1 MPTLEQARRALANV
15 EAKGDFETANL
26 IREAIQQAESPAP
39 VGPSFTERM
48 AVKRAESDARLA
60 ELRSRRAPEETG
72 IFEDFTTG
80 FGRGFVGVG
89 ESAALGLAALA
100 EEETETQLRDRIKS
114 VADSFAPEGGDPE
127 SFTSGLGSA
136 FGSIAGIALPAAGI
150 AVGAAPLGASAA
162 LASGLATGTAGI
174 LGVSAAAGEASER
187 AREAGVSEEVRSAA
201 ALRGAPIGFLDV
213 LPMARFVKSIDVPI
227 LSKLVDKLGPEQ
239 VNTIG
244 EKVRS
249 AVLTGGYE
257 AGQEVA
263 SEALQ
268 NLNER
273 QYNETVEIFAGAGE
287 AATFGGIAGG
297 VLDLF
302 LGRRARD
309 IKPKD
314 PETIGELDTEA
325 EEAAQVGARER
336 ASAALPEGEV
346 DTEDMFA
353 LEKEQAERRLG
364 TPEPQEVAVEEADA
378 EAIKA
383 RLFEGLDTD
392 SFDGVATLPEEQQL
406 QFAFRRQDLTRAEKK
421 VLVDAARGVTPATE
435 VSPDQTVMLDET
447 AEIEALVEADEAAR
461 LDRQIAAEDAV
472 TEATEAE
479 QASIISASE
488 RETATGQQVGEE
500 LSIAETRRRTILA
513 DVVEQQPT
521 RQENTLTQRFSRA
534 LEAEGF
540 TDTQPNEAETA
551 AIARVIDITRAKPIQ
566 EEMLPS
572 DSDVTAM
579 EAVVPERQEAAV
591 EPAQESFPGL
601 GRKSR
606 AGLPDLE
613 TTPEPTPEPRPVTEE
628 DLTIAGFLP
637 KAAIRKRVIGKEL
650 TDPEV
655 KAALVKAGRAS
666 KRQEIKAGVDRL
678 LQGVPSE
685 QGDLFTATQRK
696 PDAAR
701 DRASDADNIQGVGD
715 GAVSQDPVAT
725 GASDTGTM
733 GGVGRGT
740 GGVDVRARTESAPLA
755 NTEAQIE
762 GEIITARAAL
772 NERIGIIKEHVKLNK
787 DFKANKITKE
797 KATKRSEELI
807 TRVAELDAMTVARRA
822 AKKQPATKSQEE
834 SAPPTEETITEAE
847 TDEFIALAAN
857 FERTPDE
864 QGRFE
869 VLRPKALAASETP
882 KAKPTVE
889 KRKRTA
895 KEVRETPTD
904 TKPVESESEIDEG
917 VAKLMGRIEE
927 SRFAAAVATTRPDKD
942 VSATRK
948 KGIRTKEDPDKADE
962 VAKIREAT
970 GASLTEANRI
980 YETEQRGA
988 SRGRVTEG
996 TYGTSFYP
1004 TFGMFGTSGKPQKID
1019 TPLEASV
1026 VKALY
1031 KGDVKGALEALS
1043 KTTPDRRARRIA
1055 KKLMEYAGTT
1065 KLFLVDPSNDNPAN
1079 MTVGEVANLSTLFA
1093 KEKNGELPAGLY
1105 VGADNVILLN
1115 QRTGINAYTFLH
1127 EMTHAATLL
1136 EIETNPQSATVKR
1149 LKKLYE
1155 DVKATYGDNK
1165 PYGVTDLNEFVAE
1178 AFSNPEFQRELARI
1192 NPKGGELSSWQRFK
1206 EIIARFFGKDTY
1218 GESAQSEANLL
1229 IEAILA
1235 PGVAMRGLPNVPAY
1249 STADG
1254 VKEVNKRLAEGSK
1267 SNLTEKQSRT
1277 SIIRDFMDVF
1287 TPDQNPYLKGVMRK
1301 TLGILP
1307 NQPVFDDIA
1316 GKLNIE
1322 GANQLGNAIK
1332 EQRDLLTKSEDMVK
1346 KALDPIV
1353 RWSTTASENTMK
1365 AFNNLVYSSTIDE
1378 VDPELTLDEATKKYG
1393 NQKVDTVDGTDQ
1405 LKIDRYKELR
1415 KEYNSGTLGS
1425 DGRQAYKNLRKIYA
1439 DISKDMVASLEGRI
1453 DGLNVDEGVKTSLKN
1468 QMLARMLAASNVEP
1482 YFPLTR
1488 NGKYWLA
1495 VRNPKDVENP
1505 AYITYES
1512 LKERG
1517 LAKKEFEGM
1526 GYKTETYDPATLRNS
1541 MQKDAPSS
1549 AFMGQILSIL
1559 KDKNIPAATQEQIAQ
1574 LYIEAM
1580 PETAFSKSLIRRKKS
1595 LGYDT
1600 DAIEAARSKAYDMA
1614 RQAARLRGSNKID
1627 ALAKAVEESFYAK
1640 EKIVT
1645 VEKDKKGDEK
1655 EVVKDGEFLRSDL
1668 QNDRARA
1675 VLEEMIDRAQFAVS
1689 PPADG
1694 IAQFANR
1701 NAFIWTI
1708 GFNASSALVNLS
1720 QIPLF
1725 AYPMLSGEYGY
1736 KETFDAISTSTKLFT
1751 GSNVRHAKSDLYGK
1765 DVHSEKLTD
1774 KYTIPSL
1781 DNYFT
1786 YKKVEGKGGEDV
1798 YQYSI
1803 RTDLNLDDAKA
1814 KELKLIL
1821 PMIQLAA
1828 KRGEL
1833 NTSFLAE
1840 TLSVDNSGRALT
1852 KFDKFTNLSA
1862 LMFHSAEV
1870 MNRQV
1875 TMIAAYKLE
1884 LDKLAGKNKPTAL
1897 QQQQAAETALHRTQ
1911 QINGGATLETG
1922 PRYAREGLGRV
1933 ALMYKGYGIQ
1943 MYYTM
1948 LKTGKQAVNNMFP
1961 GDNAESRELRNQAF
1975 KQLAGIH
1982 LSAVFFAGIQGVPL
1996 YGAVS
2001 LLYDMFQEE
2010 YEEDADEALR
2020 SYLDNDALFKGVL
2033 SEATGLDVS
2042 QRVKLTDLL
2051 VEADKFNSDPSPEET
2066 IGHYFG
2072 GPAWSVTSRA
2082 IEGFNEIMDGE
2093 IERGMESMMPGAIR
2107 NGYKALIRYPR
2118 DEGIL
2123 TRRGDVIYDDLTN
2136 GDIITQLLGFPPT
2149 AYTRAIGETSAAKGM
2164 EDAARSKRSK
2174 LLKRYYIAM
2183 RFGDFDEADLVRDQ
2197 MDEFNEEEITY
2208 IDPKLVITPDTIERS
2223 MRRHLTT
2230 ETKMHNGVLLSPYM
2244 KAAVDDVGFL

>member
-201 ALRGAPIGFLDV
+201 TLRGAPIGLLDV

-249 AVLTGGYE
+249 AALTGGYE

-263 SEALQ
+263 AEALQ

-273 QYNETVEIFAGAGE
+273 QYNEAVEIFAGAGE

-314 PETIGELDTEA
+314 PETVDISEDAPLPTATTSAFGELDTGA
-325 EEAAQVGARER
+325 EAASQAR
-336 ASAALPEGEV
+336 ASARLGESQ
-346 DTEDMFA
+346 TDMFA

-383 RLFEGLDTD
+383 RLFEGLNTD

-406 QFAFRRQDLTRAEKK
+406 EFAFRSQDLTRAEKK

-447 AEIEALVEADEAAR
+447 AEIEALVEADEVAELAE
-461 LDRQIAAEDAV
+461 LDQQIAVEDAV
-472 TEATEAE
+472 TEAAETE

-521 RQENTLTQRFSRA
+521 RQENTLTRRFSRA

-628 DLTIAGFLP
+628 DLTVAGFKP
-637 KAAIRKRVIGKEL
+637 NAAIRKRVIGKEL
-650 TDPEV
+650 TNPEV
-655 KAALVKAGRAS
+655 KADLVKAGRAS

-685 QGDLFTATQRK
+685 QGDLFTTTQRK

-701 DRASDADNIQGVGD
+701 DRASDVVDLQGLGD
-715 GAVSQDPVAT
+715 GAVSQNTVEPVT
-725 GASDTGTM
+725 PVTRT
-733 GGVGRGT
+733 VGDARRGT
-740 GGVDVRARTESAPLA
+740 GRTATRAGAVSAPLI
-755 NTEAQIE
+755 NTEAQ
-762 GEIITARAAL
+762 AR
-772 NERIGIIKEHVKLNK
+772 
-787 DFKANKITKE
+787 T
-797 KATKRSEELI
+797 
-807 TRVAELDAMTVARRA
+807 
-822 AKKQPATKSQEE
+822 ATKSQEE
-834 SAPPTEETITEAE
+834 FALDDADTDIDVMATELGEGVESVRAKAARNKVFKGFGDKRVPQLSVQQQNIVAKRINALEPTERA
-847 TDEFIALAAN
+847 ALEKELAL
-857 FERTPDE
+857 ESGDPD
-864 QGRFE
+864 
-869 VLRPKALAASETP
+869 T
-882 KAKPTVE
+882 
-889 KRKRTA
+889 RTA
-895 KEVRETPTD
+895 SRRREEGIPQNERPEAIRLFHEDRVAEAKEF
-904 TKPVESESEIDEG
+904 G
-917 VAKLMGRIEE
+917 
-927 SRFAAAVATTRPDKD
+927 
-942 VSATRK
+942 
-948 KGIRTKEDPDKADE
+948 DE
-962 VAKIREAT
+962 VIPTLAESSRLFTDI
-970 GASLTEANRI
+970 
-980 YETEQRGA
+980 EQNPTRGE
-988 SRGRVTEG
+988 VTESTRDKYLMKVSDMALDPKMAALMDASP
-996 TYGTSFYP
+996 TYGL
-1004 TFGMFGTSGKPQKID
+1004 FGSNNVIEAID
-1019 TPLEASV
+1019 TPLESSV
-1026 VKALY
+1026 IAALNA
-1031 KGDVKGALEALS
+1031 GDAKGALEALS
-1043 KTTPDRRARRIA
+1043 KTTPDRRARRVA
-1055 KKLMEYAGTT
+1055 KKLMEYVGATKIVVVDTTQNDPTNMSAGQAR
-1065 KLFLVDPSNDNPAN
+1065 S
-1079 MTVGEVANLSTLFA
+1079 LSKLFA
-1093 KEKNGELPAGLY
+1093 KERNGELPAGLF
-1105 VGADNVILLN
+1105 VGADNTILLN
-1115 QRTGINAYTFLH
+1115 QDGGVNAYTFLH
-1127 EMTHAATLL
+1127 EMTHAATLN
-1136 EIETNPQSATVKR
+1136 EVVNNPQSKTSRDLMALYKASDSLLSESYGEISYTPDPRLSDAANAKRKDTVG
-1149 LKKLYE
+1149 L
-1155 DVKATYGDNK
+1155 A
-1165 PYGVTDLNEFVAE
+1165 EFVAE
-1178 AFSNPEFQRELARI
+1178 AFSNPEFQRELAKI
-1192 NPKGGELSSWQRFK
+1192 NAKGEPLSSWRRLL
-1206 EIIARFFGKDTY
+1206 EIVARFVGIDTR
-1218 GESAQSEANLL
+1218 GASAQAEANRL
-1229 IEAILA
+1229 IEVILA
-1235 PGVAMRGLPNVPAY
+1235 PAVAYRGLPNVPAY

-1393 NQKVDTVDGTDQ
+1393 KQTVDTVDGTSQ

-1415 KEYNSGTLGS
+1415 KEYNSGTLGN

-1495 VRNPKDVENP
+1495 VRNPKDLENP

-1803 RTDLNLDDAKA
+1803 RTDLNLDDKKA
-1814 KELKLIL
+1814 DELKLIL

-1852 KFDKFTNLSA
+1852 KFDKVTNLSA

-1884 LDKLAGKNKPTAL
+1884 LNKLTNGKLGDATAL

-2183 RFGDFDEADLVRDQ
+2183 RFGDFDEADLVRDK

>member
-1 MPTLEQARRALANV
+1 MPTLA
-15 EAKGDFETANL
+15 EAKRAIINAETAGDFAAAD
-26 IREAIQQAESPAP
+26 RMRRVVQQFEGGATPEP
-39 VGPSFTERM
+39 VGPSMLERQRQIQ
-48 AVKRAESDARLA
+48 AEGQAKYAAARAAYS
-60 ELRSRRAPEETG
+60 PPQEETG

-136 FGSIAGIALPAAGI
+136 FGSIAGIALPAAGV

-162 LASGLATGTAGI
+162 LASGLATGTAAA
-174 LGVSAAAGEASER
+174 LGVGAAAGEASER

-201 ALRGAPIGFLDV
+201 TLRGAPIGLLEV

-249 AVLTGGYE
+249 AALTGGYE

-263 SEALQ
+263 AEALQ

-273 QYNETVEIFAGAGE
+273 QYNEAVEIFAGAGE

-297 VLDLF
+297 ILDLF

-314 PETIGELDTEA
+314 PETVDISEDAPSAFGELDIEA

-406 QFAFRRQDLTRAEKK
+406 QFAFRSQDLTRAEKK

-435 VSPDQTVMLDET
+435 VSASQTSMLDPVQG
-447 AEIEALVEADEAAR
+447 EIDAVPQAEAAPEVDVEEVR
-461 LDRQIAAEDAV
+461 ERVFKGLSESARSKPLNELTTKQQQTIAKRAQALAPAELTALEKVLAEEAAARPTTESQTTFLPDVGPQLQGLPSPESEPITV
-472 TEATEAE
+472 TSEGEAATEQQRRRTDTLAEVRQQQLDAE
-479 QASIISASE
+479 QAA
-488 RETATGQQVGEE
+488 R
-500 LSIAETRRRTILA
+500 
-513 DVVEQQPT
+513 DVVTGDMPEAEVRLARERDAVAERTQPDLFPAELVVAEEAAT
-521 RQENTLTQRFSRA
+521 EPEVVPATEPLRVTSQTLDSLAVPASAPIRQEIPEGALLDDSAVSPRTGNPLPVTVRERLVTYGRNRGSRA
-534 LEAEGF
+534 LQ
-540 TDTQPNEAETA
+540 TN
-551 AIARVIDITRAKPIQ
+551 IDN
-566 EEMLPS
+566 
-572 DSDVTAM
+572 
-579 EAVVPERQEAAV
+579 
-591 EPAQESFPGL
+591 
-601 GRKSR
+601 
-606 AGLPDLE
+606 
-613 TTPEPTPEPRPVTEE
+613 
-628 DLTIAGFLP
+628 
-637 KAAIRKRVIGKEL
+637 
-650 TDPEV
+650 
-655 KAALVKAGRAS
+655 
-666 KRQEIKAGVDRL
+666 L
-678 LQGVPSE
+678 LQGEPDGVSTKQRVLP
-685 QGDLFTATQRK
+685 TATKRK
-696 PDAAR
+696 SDTAR
-701 DRASDADNIQGVGD
+701 DRASDVVDLQGTDGGAVRPNTVEPVTPVTRTVGD
-715 GAVSQDPVAT
+715 ARRST
-725 GASDTGTM
+725 GRTAA
-733 GGVGRGT
+733 
-740 GGVDVRARTESAPLA
+740 RARAESAPL
-755 NTEAQIE
+755 
-762 GEIITARAAL
+762 
-772 NERIGIIKEHVKLNK
+772 
-787 DFKANKITKE
+787 
-797 KATKRSEELI
+797 
-807 TRVAELDAMTVARRA
+807 
-822 AKKQPATKSQEE
+822 
-834 SAPPTEETITEAE
+834 TEETRK
-847 TDEFIALAAN
+847 DALATEFLDLVALPKKN
-857 FERTPDE
+857 KKQKARLAELKSLARK
-864 QGRFE
+864 E
-869 VLRPKALAASETP
+869 VNAVP
-882 KAKPTVE
+882 
-889 KRKRTA
+889 KRKRSA

-917 VAKLMGRIEE
+917 VAKLMGRVKEYQAE
-927 SRFAAAVATTRPDKD
+927 NEANQAFADAKAATAPEKASSPKRE
-942 VSATRK
+942 
-948 KGIRTKEDPDKADE
+948 KGIRTKKDPDKDAE
-962 VAKIREAT
+962 VAKIIEAT
-970 GASLTEANRI
+970 GASFTEANRI
-980 YETEQRGA
+980 YEREQRNA
-988 SRGRVTEG
+988 TRGRIQEG
-996 TYGTSFYP
+996 NYGTSFYP
-1004 TFGMFGTSGKPQKID
+1004 TPTFGMFGTGGKPQEID

-1026 VKALY
+1026 VRALY
-1031 KGDVKGALEALS
+1031 TGDVKGALEALS
-1043 KTTPDRRARRIA
+1043 KTTPDRRARRVA
-1055 KKLMEYAGTT
+1055 KKLMKYVGTT
-1065 KLFLVDPSNDNPAN
+1065 KLFLVDPSNDNPAS
-1079 MTVGEVANLSTLFA
+1079 MTAGEAANLSKLFA
-1093 KEKNGELPAGLY
+1093 KERNGELPAGLY
-1105 VGADNVILLN
+1105 VGADNAILLN

-1127 EMTHAATLL
+1127 EMAHAATLF
-1136 EIETNPQSATVKR
+1136 EVETNPQSATVKR
-1149 LKKLYE
+1149 LNKLYE
-1155 DVKATYGDNK
+1155 DVKATYGEYK
-1165 PYGVTDLNEFVAE
+1165 PYGTTNLAEFVAE
-1178 AFSNPEFQRELARI
+1178 AYSNPEFQRDLARI
-1192 NPKGGELSSWQRFK
+1192 NPKGGPFSAWQKFQ
-1206 EIIARFFGKDTY
+1206 EIIAKFFGFDRLGGT
-1218 GESAQSEANLL
+1218 AQAEANRL

-1235 PGVAMRGLPNVPAY
+1235 PSIAMRGLPNVPTY

-1393 NQKVDTVDGTDQ
+1393 KQTVDGTSQ

-1415 KEYNSGTLGS
+1415 KEYNSGTLGN

-1526 GYKTETYDPATLRNS
+1526 GYKTEVYDPATLRNS

-1574 LYIEAM
+1574 LYIESM

-1645 VEKDKKGDEK
+1645 VEKDKKGNEK

-1675 VLEEMIDRAQFAVS
+1675 VLEEMLDRAQFAVS

-1736 KETFDAISTSTKLFT
+1736 KETFDAISASTKLFT
-1751 GSNVRHAKSDLYGK
+1751 GSNVRHAKSDLYGN
-1765 DVHSEKLTD
+1765 DVHSKKLTD

-1803 RTDLNLDDAKA
+1803 RTDLNLDDKKA
-1814 KELKLIL
+1814 DELKLIL
-1821 PMIQLAA
+1821 PMVQLAA

-1852 KFDKFTNLSA
+1852 NFDKVTNLSA

-1884 LDKLAGKNKPTAL
+1884 LSKLTNGKLEDATAL

-1948 LKTGKQAVNNMFP
+1948 LKTGKQAVDNMFP

-2020 SYLDNDALFKGVL
+2020 SYLDNDALFKGVI

-2093 IERGMESMMPGAIR
+2093 VERGMESMMPGAIR

-2123 TRRGDVIYDDLTN
+2123 TRRGDVIYDDLTS

-2149 AYTRAIGETSAAKGM
+2149 EYTRAIGETSAAKGM

>member
-1 MPTLEQARRALANV
+1 M
-15 EAKGDFETANL
+15 
-26 IREAIQQAESPAP
+26 
-39 VGPSFTERM
+39 
-48 AVKRAESDARLA
+48 
-60 ELRSRRAPEETG
+60 
-72 IFEDFTTG
+72 
-80 FGRGFVGVG
+80 
-89 ESAALGLAALA
+89 
-100 EEETETQLRDRIKS
+100 
-114 VADSFAPEGGDPE
+114 
-127 SFTSGLGSA
+127 
-136 FGSIAGIALPAAGI
+136 
-150 AVGAAPLGASAA
+150 
-162 LASGLATGTAGI
+162 
-174 LGVSAAAGEASER
+174 
-187 AREAGVSEEVRSAA
+187 
-201 ALRGAPIGFLDV
+201 
-213 LPMARFVKSIDVPI
+213 
-227 LSKLVDKLGPEQ
+227 
-239 VNTIG
+239 
-244 EKVRS
+244 
-249 AVLTGGYE
+249 
-257 AGQEVA
+257 
-263 SEALQ
+263 
-268 NLNER
+268 
-273 QYNETVEIFAGAGE
+273 
-287 AATFGGIAGG
+287 
-297 VLDLF
+297 
-302 LGRRARD
+302 
-309 IKPKD
+309 
-314 PETIGELDTEA
+314 
-325 EEAAQVGARER
+325 
-336 ASAALPEGEV
+336 
-346 DTEDMFA
+346 
-353 LEKEQAERRLG
+353 
-364 TPEPQEVAVEEADA
+364 
-378 EAIKA
+378 
-383 RLFEGLDTD
+383 
-392 SFDGVATLPEEQQL
+392 
-406 QFAFRRQDLTRAEKK
+406 
-421 VLVDAARGVTPATE
+421 
-435 VSPDQTVMLDET
+435 
-447 AEIEALVEADEAAR
+447 
-461 LDRQIAAEDAV
+461 
-472 TEATEAE
+472 
-479 QASIISASE
+479 
-488 RETATGQQVGEE
+488 
-500 LSIAETRRRTILA
+500 
-513 DVVEQQPT
+513 
-521 RQENTLTQRFSRA
+521 
-534 LEAEGF
+534 
-540 TDTQPNEAETA
+540 
-551 AIARVIDITRAKPIQ
+551 
-566 EEMLPS
+566 
-572 DSDVTAM
+572 
-579 EAVVPERQEAAV
+579 
-591 EPAQESFPGL
+591 
-601 GRKSR
+601 
-606 AGLPDLE
+606 
-613 TTPEPTPEPRPVTEE
+613 
-628 DLTIAGFLP
+628 
-637 KAAIRKRVIGKEL
+637 
-650 TDPEV
+650 
-655 KAALVKAGRAS
+655 
-666 KRQEIKAGVDRL
+666 
-678 LQGVPSE
+678 
-685 QGDLFTATQRK
+685 
-696 PDAAR
+696 
-701 DRASDADNIQGVGD
+701 
-715 GAVSQDPVAT
+715 
-725 GASDTGTM
+725 
-733 GGVGRGT
+733 
-740 GGVDVRARTESAPLA
+740 
-755 NTEAQIE
+755 
-762 GEIITARAAL
+762 
-772 NERIGIIKEHVKLNK
+772 
-787 DFKANKITKE
+787 
-797 KATKRSEELI
+797 
-807 TRVAELDAMTVARRA
+807 
-822 AKKQPATKSQEE
+822 
-834 SAPPTEETITEAE
+834 
-847 TDEFIALAAN
+847 
-857 FERTPDE
+857 
-864 QGRFE
+864 
-869 VLRPKALAASETP
+869 
-882 KAKPTVE
+882 
-889 KRKRTA
+889 
-895 KEVRETPTD
+895 
-904 TKPVESESEIDEG
+904 
-917 VAKLMGRIEE
+917 
-927 SRFAAAVATTRPDKD
+927 
-942 VSATRK
+942 
-948 KGIRTKEDPDKADE
+948 
-962 VAKIREAT
+962 
-970 GASLTEANRI
+970 
-980 YETEQRGA
+980 
-988 SRGRVTEG
+988 EG
-996 TYGTSFYP
+996 TYGTEVP
-1004 TFGMFGTSGKPQKID
+1004 TFGIFGTGGKPQKID

-1026 VKALY
+1026 VRALY
-1031 KGDVKGALEALS
+1031 TGDVKGALEALS
-1043 KTTPDRRARRIA
+1043 KTTPDRRARRVA
-1055 KKLMEYAGTT
+1055 KKLMKYVGTT
-1065 KLFLVDPSNDNPAN
+1065 KLFLVDPSNDNPAS
-1079 MTVGEVANLSTLFA
+1079 MTVGEVANLSKLFA
-1093 KEKNGELPAGLY
+1093 KERNGKLPAGLF

-1115 QRTGINAYTFLH
+1115 QDGGVNAYTLLH
-1127 EMTHAATLL
+1127 EMTHAATLN
-1136 EIETNPQSATVKR
+1136 EIANNPQSKTSRDLMALYKASDSLLSESYGEISYTPDPKLSDAANAKR
-1149 LKKLYE
+1149 KDTIGL
-1155 DVKATYGDNK
+1155 A
-1165 PYGVTDLNEFVAE
+1165 EFVAE
-1178 AFSNPEFQRELARI
+1178 AFSNPEFQRALAKI
-1192 NPKGGELSSWQRFK
+1192 NAKGEPLSSWRK
-1206 EIIARFFGKDTY
+1206 LLEIMARFVGIDTR
-1218 GESAQSEANLL
+1218 GASAQAEANRL
-1229 IEAILA
+1229 IETILA
-1235 PGVAMRGLPNVPAY
+1235 PAVAMRGLPNVPTY

-1332 EQRDLLTKSEDMVK
+1332 EQRDLLTKSEDTVK

-1353 RWSTTASENTMK
+1353 RWSTTASENTTK

-1393 NQKVDTVDGTDQ
+1393 KQTVDGTAQ

-1415 KEYNSGTLGS
+1415 KEYNSGTLGN

-1495 VRNPKDVENP
+1495 VRNPKDLENP

-1526 GYKTETYDPATLRNS
+1526 GYKTEVYDPTTLRNS

-1751 GSNVRHAKSDLYGK
+1751 GSNVRHAKSDLYGN
-1765 DVHSEKLTD
+1765 DVHSKKLTD

-1803 RTDLNLDDAKA
+1803 RTDLNLDDKKA
-1814 KELKLIL
+1814 DELKLIL

-1884 LDKLAGKNKPTAL
+1884 LNKLTNGKLEDATAL

-1922 PRYAREGLGRV
+1922 PRYARESLGRV

-1948 LKTGKQAVNNMFP
+1948 LKTGKQAVDNMFP

-1996 YGAVS
+1996 YGVVS
-2001 LLYDMFQEE
+2001 MIYDMFQEE
-2010 YEEDADEALR
+2010 YEENADEALR

-2042 QRVKLTDLL
+2042 QRVKLTNLL

-2082 IEGFNEIMDGE
+2082 MEGFNEIMDGE
-2093 IERGMESMMPGAIR
+2093 VERGIESMLPGAIR

-2123 TRRGDVIYDDLTN
+2123 SRRGDVIYDDLSS

-2164 EDAARSKRSK
+2164 GDAARSKRQK
-2174 LLKRYYIAM
+2174 LLKRLYIAM
-2183 RFGDFDEADLVRDQ
+2183 RFGDSDEASRLRDE
-2197 MDEFNEEEITY
+2197 MKEFNREDI
-2208 IDPKLVITPDTIERS
+2208 IKRDPKLFISADTIEKS
-2223 MRRHLTT
+2223 MRRHMSTT
-2230 ETKMHNGVLLSPYM
+2230 TKMHNGVLLSPYM

>member
-1 MPTLEQARRALANV
+1 MPTLA
-15 EAKGDFETANL
+15 EAKRAIINAETAGDFAAADRMRRVVQQFEGGATPEPVGSSML
-26 IREAIQQAESPAP
+26 ERQRQIQAEGQAKYAAARAAYSPP
-39 VGPSFTERM
+39 Q
-48 AVKRAESDARLA
+48 
-60 ELRSRRAPEETG
+60 EETG

-114 VADSFAPEGGDPE
+114 VADSFSPEGGDPE

-201 ALRGAPIGFLDV
+201 TLRGAPIGLLEV

-249 AVLTGGYE
+249 AALTGGYE

-273 QYNETVEIFAGAGE
+273 QYNEAVEIFAGAGE

-309 IKPKD
+309 IKPKTPA
-314 PETIGELDTEA
+314 PETKDAPSAFGELDTEA

-378 EAIKA
+378 EVIKA
-383 RLFEGLDTD
+383 KLFEGLDTD

-406 QFAFRRQDLTRAEKK
+406 EFAFRSQDLTRAEKK
-421 VLVDAARGVTPATE
+421 VLVDAARGVAPATE
-435 VSPDQTVMLDET
+435 VSASQTSMLDPVQG
-447 AEIEALVEADEAAR
+447 EIDAVPQAEAAPEVDVAEVR
-461 LDRQIAAEDAV
+461 ERVFKGLSESARSKPLNELTTKQQQTIAKRAQTLAPAELTALEEVLAQEAAARPTTEVQETFLPDTGPQLQGLPSPESEPITV
-472 TEATEAE
+472 TSEGEAATEQQRRRTDTLAEVRQQQLDAE
-479 QASIISASE
+479 QAA
-488 RETATGQQVGEE
+488 R
-500 LSIAETRRRTILA
+500 
-513 DVVEQQPT
+513 DVVTGDMPEAKARLSRERDAVAERTQPDLFPAELVVAEEAAT
-521 RQENTLTQRFSRA
+521 EPEVVPATEPLRVTSQTLDSLAVPASAPIRQEIPEGALLDDPAVSPRTGNPLPVTVRERLVTYGRNRGSRA
-534 LEAEGF
+534 LQ
-540 TDTQPNEAETA
+540 TN
-551 AIARVIDITRAKPIQ
+551 IDN
-566 EEMLPS
+566 
-572 DSDVTAM
+572 
-579 EAVVPERQEAAV
+579 
-591 EPAQESFPGL
+591 
-601 GRKSR
+601 
-606 AGLPDLE
+606 
-613 TTPEPTPEPRPVTEE
+613 
-628 DLTIAGFLP
+628 
-637 KAAIRKRVIGKEL
+637 
-650 TDPEV
+650 
-655 KAALVKAGRAS
+655 
-666 KRQEIKAGVDRL
+666 L
-678 LQGVPSE
+678 LQGEPDGVSTKQRVLP
-685 QGDLFTATQRK
+685 TTTQRK

-701 DRASDADNIQGVGD
+701 DRASDVVDLQGLGD
-715 GAVSQDPVAT
+715 GAVSQDTVEPFTPVT
-725 GASDTGTM
+725 RTVGN
-733 GGVGRGT
+733 VGRGT
-740 GGVDVRARTESAPLA
+740 GRTATRAGAVSAPLI
-755 NTEAQIE
+755 NTETQAR
-762 GEIITARAAL
+762 TA
-772 NERIGIIKEHVKLNK
+772 K
-787 DFKANKITKE
+787 
-797 KATKRSEELI
+797 
-807 TRVAELDAMTVARRA
+807 
-822 AKKQPATKSQEE
+822 KSQEE
-834 SAPPTEETITEAE
+834 FALDDADTDIDVMATELGEGVESVRAKAARNKVFKGFEDKRVPQLSVQQQNIVAKRINALEPAE
-847 TDEFIALAAN
+847 RAAL
-857 FERTPDE
+857 EKELTLESGDPGTRT
-864 QGRFE
+864 
-869 VLRPKALAASETP
+869 AS
-882 KAKPTVE
+882 
-889 KRKRTA
+889 RKREEGIPQNERPEAIRLFHEDQVAEA
-895 KEVRETPTD
+895 KEF
-904 TKPVESESEIDEG
+904 G
-917 VAKLMGRIEE
+917 
-927 SRFAAAVATTRPDKD
+927 
-942 VSATRK
+942 
-948 KGIRTKEDPDKADE
+948 DE
-962 VAKIREAT
+962 VIPTLAESSRLFTDIEQNSTRGEIKESARDKYLMKVSDMAVDPKMAALMN
-970 GASLTEANRI
+970 ASP
-980 YETEQRGA
+980 
-988 SRGRVTEG
+988 
-996 TYGTSFYP
+996 TYGL
-1004 TFGMFGTSGKPQKID
+1004 FGSNNVIEAID
-1019 TPLEASV
+1019 TPLESSV
-1026 VKALY
+1026 VDALNA
-1031 KGDVKGALEALS
+1031 GDIKGALEALS
-1043 KTTPDRRARRIA
+1043 KTTPDRRARRVA
-1055 KKLMEYAGTT
+1055 KKLIEYVGTT
-1065 KLFLVDPSNDNPAN
+1065 KIVVVDTTQNDPTN
-1079 MTVGEVANLSTLFA
+1079 MSAGQARSLSKLFA
-1093 KEKNGELPAGLY
+1093 KERNGELPAGLF
-1105 VGADNVILLN
+1105 VGADNTILLN
-1115 QRTGINAYTFLH
+1115 QDGGVNAYTFLH
-1127 EMTHAATLL
+1127 EMTHAATLN
-1136 EIETNPQSATVKR
+1136 EVVNNPQSKTSRDLMALYKASDSLLSESYGEISYTPDPKLSDAANAKRKDTVG
-1149 LKKLYE
+1149 L
-1155 DVKATYGDNK
+1155 A
-1165 PYGVTDLNEFVAE
+1165 EFVAE
-1178 AFSNPEFQRELARI
+1178 AFSNPEFQRELAKI
-1192 NPKGGELSSWQRFK
+1192 NAKGEPLSSWRRLL
-1206 EIIARFFGKDTY
+1206 EIVARFVGIDTR
-1218 GESAQSEANLL
+1218 GASAQAEANRL
-1229 IEAILA
+1229 IEVILA
-1235 PGVAMRGLPNVPAY
+1235 PAVAYRGLPNVPAY

-1393 NQKVDTVDGTDQ
+1393 KQTVDTVDGTSQ

-1415 KEYNSGTLGS
+1415 KEYNSGTLGN

-1495 VRNPKDVENP
+1495 VRNPKDLENP

-1526 GYKTETYDPATLRNS
+1526 GYKTEVYDPATLRNS

-1821 PMIQLAA
+1821 PMVQLAA

-1852 KFDKFTNLSA
+1852 NFDKVTNLSA

-1884 LDKLAGKNKPTAL
+1884 LNKLAGKNKPTAL

-1948 LKTGKQAVNNMFP
+1948 LKTGKQAVDNMFP

-2020 SYLDNDALFKGVL
+2020 SYLDNDALFKGVI

-2123 TRRGDVIYDDLTN
+2123 TRRGDVIYDDLTS

-2149 AYTRAIGETSAAKGM
+2149 EYTRAIGETSAAKGM